1 MSGKIT
7 LPALGHIGPEV
18 RSFYSVDDNTC
29 LLAGAEQEG
38 PAHNPWSTHT
48 HSQFQQLTVHTP
60 YVHLTFVTVFDQ
72 PYGARSIAPT
82 FIDMVVIEVWL
93 IKVVTPSQK

>member
-1 MSGKIT
+1 M

-38 PAHNPWSTHT
+38 LAHNPCSTQGPSPLRDTTALNTHT
-48 HSQFQQLTVHTP
+48 FSH
-60 YVHLTFVTVFDQ
+60 
-72 PYGARSIAPT
+72 
-82 FIDMVVIEVWL
+82 
-93 IKVVTPSQK
+93 

>member
-1 MSGKIT
+1 M

-38 PAHNPWSTHT
+38 LAHIPCST
-48 HSQFQQLTVHTP
+48 Q
-60 YVHLTFVTVFDQ
+60 
-72 PYGARSIAPT
+72 G
-82 FIDMVVIEVWL
+82 
-93 IKVVTPSQK
+93 PSPLERCRAVELESAVEL